1 MLLLLGSFESD
12 GGSTGSGVH
21 ALQRD
26 GSHLV
31 VQGVKALG
39 IAVLGGE
46 LQNVNNVSLLVSLDI
61 AGDDDALAVSQTL
74 ACQVLALVLRA
85 CIVQP
90 QRKQLRRKQPRKRQ
104 QQRMRWRMQR

>member
-1 MLLLLGSFESD
+1 MILYKKAAARTVQQPFSVCGCKGLLLLLGSLESNS
-12 GGSTGSGVH
+12 GSTGSGVH
-21 ALQRD
+21 TLQRD

-39 IAVLGGE
+39 VAVLGGE
-46 LQNVNNVSLLVSLDI
+46 LQNVDNVSLLVSLDI

-85 CIVQP
+85 CIVQ
-90 QRKQLRRKQPRKRQ
+90 R
-104 QQRMRWRMQR
+104 